1 MKTSKK
7 VLIMTYYWPP
17 SGGSGVQR
25 WMYFAKYLKKHGWI
39 PFVITVDEK
48 YASYRVLDKSLV
60 TEVNDIH
67 VTKTK
72 SRELLKW
79 YSLLFT
85 GSKKRG
91 IPQGEVKKNGFL
103 SKFTAFIRG
112 NFFIPD
118 ARKGWNAF
126 AGDEAIKL
134 IKKENIKIIIT
145 TGPPHSTH
153 LIGSRL
159 KSLFDIKWFADFRD
173 PWTAIF
179 YNKDL
184 YRSNWAK
191 KKDTR
196 LEKKILC
203 TADAILTTKGGSLVQ
218 KLRTK
223 SPKQT
228 FYVLPNGYDAK
239 LMASIK
245 RTNVPHFHI
254 VYTGLLTENQDY
266 RIFTKAL
273 AELSKNNRICFSLA
287 GQISESILNYIK
299 DELPKVEIDYKGY
312 LSHENALRL
321 MKSADL
327 LLNFIFK
334 SAHEDMISG
343 KLFEYLAT
351 EIPVLSIGN
360 SNSDVGNIFSEA
372 SFAEMIPSNDK
383 KSIQNFII
391 KAIKEK
397 GKAGNKF
404 PGIEKWSRYELTK
417 DLIDIISKE
426 QL

>member
-1 MKTSKK
+1 
-7 VLIMTYYWPP
+7 MTYYWPP

-25 WMYFAKYLKKHGWI
+25 WMYFAKYLKKYGWI

-103 SKFTAFIRG
+103 SKFAAFIRG

-126 AGDEAIKL
+126 AVDEAIKL

-153 LIGSRL
+153 LIGNRI

-196 LEKKILC
+196 LEKKILR
-203 TADAILTTKGGSLVQ
+203 TADAILTTKGGRLIQ

-228 FYVLPNGYDAK
+228 FHVLPNGYDAK

-273 AELSKNNRICFSLA
+273 AELSKNNRIYFSLA

-312 LSHENALRL
+312 LNHENALRL
-321 MKSADL
+321 MKSGDL

-360 SNSDVGNIFSEA
+360 SNSDFGNIFSEA

-397 GKAGNKF
+397 GKAGNKL
-404 PGIEKWSRYELTK
+404 PGIEKWSRNELTK

>member
-1 MKTSKK
+1 M
-7 VLIMTYYWPP
+7 
-17 SGGSGVQR
+17 
-25 WMYFAKYLKKHGWI
+25 
-39 PFVITVDEK
+39 
-48 YASYRVLDKSLV
+48 
-60 TEVNDIH
+60 
-67 VTKTK
+67 
-72 SRELLKW
+72 KW

-103 SKFTAFIRG
+103 RRFAAFIRG
-112 NFFIPD
+112 NFLIPD

-228 FYVLPNGYDAK
+228 FYVLP
-239 LMASIK
+239 
-245 RTNVPHFHI
+245 
-254 VYTGLLTENQDY
+254 
-266 RIFTKAL
+266 
-273 AELSKNNRICFSLA
+273 LSLIH
-287 GQISESILNYIK
+287 ISEPTRPLYMSYAVICL
-299 DELPKVEIDYKGY
+299 
-312 LSHENALRL
+312 
-321 MKSADL
+321 
-327 LLNFIFK
+327 
-334 SAHEDMISG
+334 
-343 KLFEYLAT
+343 
-351 EIPVLSIGN
+351 
-360 SNSDVGNIFSEA
+360 
-372 SFAEMIPSNDK
+372 K
-383 KSIQNFII
+383 K
-391 KAIKEK
+391 
-397 GKAGNKF
+397 
-404 PGIEKWSRYELTK
+404 
-417 DLIDIISKE
+417 
-426 QL
+426 

>member
-1 MKTSKK
+1 MRISKK
-7 VLIMTYYWPP
+7 VLIITYYWPP

-25 WMYFAKYLKKHGWI
+25 WMYFAKHLKQQGWI

-48 YASYRVLDKSLV
+48 YASYRVLDKSLLTQV
-60 TEVNDIH
+60 DDIH

-72 SRELLKW
+72 TIELLRW
-79 YSLLFT
+79 YSLFFT

-103 SKFTAFIRG
+103 SRFAAFIRG

-118 ARKGWNAF
+118 ARKGWNTYAEK
-126 AGDEAIKL
+126 GSIKL
-134 IKKENIKIIIT
+134 IKKENINIIIT

-159 KSLFDIKWFADFRD
+159 RSSLGIKWFADFRD
-173 PWTAIF
+173 PWTNVF

-184 YRSNWAK
+184 YRFNWAE
-191 KKDTR
+191 KKDAR
-196 LEKKILC
+196 LEKKILR
-203 TADAILTTKGGSLVQ
+203 TADAILTTQGGSFVK

-228 FYVLPNGYDAK
+228 FHVLPNGYDAK

-245 RTNVPHFHI
+245 RTNISHFHI
-254 VYTGLLTENQDY
+254 VYTGLLTQNQDY
-266 RIFTKAL
+266 QIFTKVL
-273 AELSKNNRICFSLA
+273 AGLSRNNRIRFSLA
-287 GQISESILNYIK
+287 GQIPESILNYIK
-299 DELPKVEIDYKGY
+299 YELPKVEIDHKGY
-312 LSHENALRL
+312 LSHKMALRL
-321 MKSADL
+321 MKSGDL

-334 SAHEDMISG
+334 SADEDMISG
-343 KLFEYLAT
+343 KIFEYLAT

-360 SNSDVGNIFSEA
+360 PNSEA
-372 SFAEMIPSNDK
+372 GNLLAQGSFAEMIPSNDK
-383 KSIQNFII
+383 KAIQNFII

-397 GKAGNKF
+397 GKAENKL
-404 PGIEKWSRYELTK
+404 PGIMKWSRYELSK
-417 DLIDIISKE
+417 DLIELISK
-426 QL
+426 

>member
-1 MKTSKK
+1 
-7 VLIMTYYWPP
+7 MTYYWPP

-25 WMYFAKYLKKHGWI
+25 WMYFAKYLKQYGWI

-67 VTKTK
+67 VSKTK

-103 SKFTAFIRG
+103 SKFAAFIRG

-126 AGDEAIKL
+126 AVDEAIKL
-134 IKKENIKIIIT
+134 IKKENINIIIT

-153 LIGSRL
+153 LIGSRI

-173 PWTAIF
+173 PWTAVF

-196 LEKKILC
+196 LEKKILR
-203 TADAILTTKGGSLVQ
+203 TADAIFTTKGGSLVQ
-218 KLRTK
+218 KLRSK

-239 LMASIK
+239 LLSSIK

-266 RIFTKAL
+266 HIFTKVL
-273 AELSKNNRICFSLA
+273 AGLSRNIRIRFSLA

-299 DELPKVEIDYKGY
+299 DELPEVEIDYKGY

-321 MKSADL
+321 MKSGDL

-334 SAHEDMISG
+334 SAHDDMISG

-360 SNSDVGNIFSEA
+360 SNSDFGNIFSEA

-397 GKAGNKF
+397 GKAGNKL
-404 PGIEKWSRYELTK
+404 PGIEKWSRNELTK

>member
-1 MKTSKK
+1 
-7 VLIMTYYWPP
+7 MTYYWPP

-25 WMYFAKYLKKHGWI
+25 WMYFAKYLKQYGWI

-103 SKFTAFIRG
+103 SKLAAFIRG

-126 AGDEAIKL
+126 AVDEAIKL

-153 LIGSRL
+153 LIGNRI

-196 LEKKILC
+196 LEKKILR
-203 TADAILTTKGGSLVQ
+203 TADAILTTKGGRLIQ

-228 FYVLPNGYDAK
+228 FHVLPNGYDAK

-312 LSHENALRL
+312 LNHENALRL
-321 MKSADL
+321 MKSGDL

-360 SNSDVGNIFSEA
+360 SNSDFGNIFSEA

-397 GKAGNKF
+397 GKAGNKL
-404 PGIEKWSRYELTK
+404 PGIEKWSRNELTK

>member
-1 MKTSKK
+1 
-7 VLIMTYYWPP
+7 MTYYWPP

-25 WMYFAKYLKKHGWI
+25 WMYFAKYLKQYGWI

-67 VTKTK
+67 VSKTK

-91 IPQGEVKKNGFL
+91 IPQGEVKKNSFL
-103 SKFTAFIRG
+103 RRFAAFIRG
-112 NFFIPD
+112 NFLIPD

-153 LIGSRL
+153 LIGSRI

-173 PWTAIF
+173 PWTAVF

-196 LEKKILC
+196 LEKKILR
-203 TADAILTTKGGSLVQ
+203 TADAIFTTKGGSLVQ
-218 KLRTK
+218 KLRSK

-239 LMASIK
+239 LLSSIK

-266 RIFTKAL
+266 HIFTKVL
-273 AELSKNNRICFSLA
+273 AGLSRNIRIRFSLA

-312 LSHENALRL
+312 LNHENALRL
-321 MKSADL
+321 MKSGDL

-360 SNSDVGNIFSEA
+360 SNSDFGNIFSEA

-397 GKAGNKF
+397 GKAGNKL
-404 PGIEKWSRYELTK
+404 PGIEKWSRNELTK

>member
-1 MKTSKK
+1 MPHNPKI
-7 VLIMTYYWPP
+7 LIITYYWPP
-17 SGGSGVQR
+17 AGGISVRR
-25 WMYFAKYLKKHGWI
+25 WLALSNEMVGLDADVHVLTLEENSAEYHSTDRRLLDEVDGRIHLHRISAWNPFRLTKQLFKKHI
-39 PFVITVDEK
+39 P
-48 YASYRVLDKSLV
+48 
-60 TEVNDIH
+60 
-67 VTKTK
+67 
-72 SRELLKW
+72 
-79 YSLLFT
+79 
-85 GSKKRG
+85 
-91 IPQGEVKKNGFL
+91 PQGFSAQKEGQSAANLLTRLRSNVL
-103 SKFTAFIRG
+103 
-112 NFFIPD
+112 IPD
-118 ARKGWNAF
+118 PRKTWNRRAVRK
-126 AGDEAIKL
+126 AVEIIDAHEIRA
-134 IKKENIKIIIT
+134 IIT
-145 TGPPHSTH
+145 TSPPHSVQ
-153 LIGSRL
+153 LIGREV
-159 KSLFDIKWFADFRD
+159 IKKRRVRWIADFRD

-179 YNKDL
+179 YNKYL
-184 YRSNWAK
+184 YRSNWAEK
-191 KKDTR
+191 IDNR
-196 LEKKILC
+196 LEEKVLL
-203 TADAILTTKGGSLVQ
+203 TADGILTTTGGRLVQ

-223 SPKQT
+223 SIEQS
-228 FYVLPNGYDAK
+228 FHVLPNGYDAK

-299 DELPKVEIDYKGY
+299 DELPTVEIDYKGY
-312 LSHENALRL
+312 LNHENALRL
-321 MKSADL
+321 MKSGDL

-360 SNSDVGNIFSEA
+360 SNSDVGNLFSEA

-383 KSIQNFII
+383 KAIQNFII

-397 GKAGNKF
+397 GKAGNKL
-404 PGIEKWSRYELTK
+404 PGILKWSRHELTK

-426 QL
+426 KL

>member
-1 MKTSKK
+1 
-7 VLIMTYYWPP
+7 MTYYWPP

-25 WMYFAKYLKKHGWI
+25 WMYFAKYLKQFGWI

-67 VTKTK
+67 VSKTK

-103 SKFTAFIRG
+103 RRFAAFIRG
-112 NFFIPD
+112 NFLIPD

-153 LIGSRL
+153 LIGSKL

-173 PWTAIF
+173 PWTAVF

-196 LEKKILC
+196 LEKKILR
-203 TADAILTTKGGSLVQ
+203 TADAIFTTKGGSLVQ
-218 KLRTK
+218 KLRNK

-239 LMASIK
+239 LLASIK

-266 RIFTKAL
+266 RIFTKVL
-273 AELSKNNRICFSLA
+273 AGLSRNIRIRFSLA
-287 GQISESILNYIK
+287 
-299 DELPKVEIDYKGY
+299 
-312 LSHENALRL
+312 
-321 MKSADL
+321 
-327 LLNFIFK
+327 
-334 SAHEDMISG
+334 
-343 KLFEYLAT
+343 
-351 EIPVLSIGN
+351 
-360 SNSDVGNIFSEA
+360 
-372 SFAEMIPSNDK
+372 
-383 KSIQNFII
+383 
-391 KAIKEK
+391 
-397 GKAGNKF
+397 
-404 PGIEKWSRYELTK
+404 
-417 DLIDIISKE
+417 
-426 QL
+426 

>member
-1 MKTSKK
+1 
-7 VLIMTYYWPP
+7 
-17 SGGSGVQR
+17 
-25 WMYFAKYLKKHGWI
+25 
-39 PFVITVDEK
+39 
-48 YASYRVLDKSLV
+48 LDKSLV

-67 VTKTK
+67 VSKTK

-103 SKFTAFIRG
+103 RKFAAFIRG

-126 AGDEAIKL
+126 AVDKAIKL

-153 LIGSRL
+153 LIGNRI

-179 YNKDL
+179 YNKNL

-196 LEKKILC
+196 LEKKILR
-203 TADAILTTKGGSLVQ
+203 TADAILTTKGGRLIQ

-228 FYVLPNGYDAK
+228 FHVLPNGYDAK

-273 AELSKNNRICFSLA
+273 AELSKNNRIYFSLA

-312 LSHENALRL
+312 LNHENALRL
-321 MKSADL
+321 MKSGDL

-360 SNSDVGNIFSEA
+360 SNSDFGNIFSEA

-397 GKAGNKF
+397 GKAGNKL
-404 PGIEKWSRYELTK
+404 PGIEKWSRNELTK

>member
-1 MKTSKK
+1 
-7 VLIMTYYWPP
+7 MTYYWPP

-25 WMYFAKYLKKHGWI
+25 WMYFAKYLKQQGWI

-60 TEVNDIH
+60 TDVNDIH
-67 VTKTK
+67 VSKTK
-72 SRELLKW
+72 SIEPLKW
-79 YSLLFT
+79 YSLLLT

-91 IPQGEVKKNGFL
+91 IPQGEIKKNGLL
-103 SKFTAFIRG
+103 SRFAAFIRG

-126 AGDEAIKL
+126 AGDKAIKL

-153 LIGSRL
+153 LIGNRL

-179 YNKDL
+179 FNKDL

-191 KKDTR
+191 KKDSF
-196 LEKKILC
+196 LEKKVLR
-203 TADAILTTKGGSLVQ
+203 TADAILTTTGGSLVQ

-223 SPKQT
+223 SPDQT
-228 FYVLPNGYDAK
+228 FHVLPNGYDEK
-239 LMASIK
+239 LMSRIK
-245 RTNVPHFHI
+245 RTNVSHFHI

-266 RIFTKAL
+266 QIFIKVL
-273 AELSKNNRICFSLA
+273 AGLSKNNRIRFSIA
-287 GQISESILNYIK
+287 GQISKSILNYFK
-299 DELPKVEIDYKGY
+299 NELPRVEVDHKGY
-312 LSHENALRL
+312 LSHENAIRL
-321 MKSADL
+321 MKSGDL

-334 SAHEDMISG
+334 SANEEMISG

-351 EIPVLSIGN
+351 GIPVLSIGN
-360 SNSDVGNIFSEA
+360 SNSNVENIFSEA

-383 KSIQNFII
+383 KAIQNFII
-391 KAIKEK
+391 KAMKEK
-397 GKAGNKF
+397 GKSGNKLS
-404 PGIEKWSRYELTK
+404 GIEKWSRLELTK
-417 DLIDIISKE
+417 NLIEIIYKE
-426 QL
+426 